1 MYQFIYQSPLGPMV
15 LLGQDGALSSIY
27 FLDGQNP
34 PSYPEK
40 ESPDLQAGTLWLRAY
55 FQGDPLA
62 LDGLPLAPQG
72 TPFQRDVWALLREI
86 PYGQVTSYG
95 VLARVLAKKYGRE
108 KMSARAVGA
117 ALAKNP
123 LAIILPCHR
132 VLDGKNF
139 LRGYAWGLE
148 RKKALLE
155 GEGLKIIQNKVIQ
168 PSFAL
173 FKGL

>member
-40 ESPDLQAGTLWLRAY
+40 ESPDLQAGALWLRAY

-95 VLARVLAKKYGRE
+95 ALARVLAKKYGRE

-123 LAIILPCHR
+123 LAIVLPCHR

-155 GEGLKIIQNKVIQ
+155 GEGLKIVQDRVIQ
-168 PSFAL
+168 APLASFGDL
-173 FKGL
+173 